1 MAFVQSEPVVIFP
14 PSPRPLIGAHRGA
27 SEEAPENTLAAFDLA
42 VEEGAEL
49 IELDVHPSADGHLVV
64 HHDFDLLRTAGSAV
78 RVEDLDLSALQRLDI
93 GAWKGPRYRGEHI
106 PTLDTVLARYGQR
119 VFLNVEI
126 KVDTVSYAGI
136 EDLVA
141 NAIAAYGLSER
152 VVVSTFDL
160 ETFLRLRRRNA
171 AIRTSLLF
179 EPPPAVPAAVS
190 QNESLAVALT
200 FAARHGA
207 VGLHSDYT
215 AITRDVVDRATALGL
230 GVLAWTVDDE
240 REMARL
246 AGLGV
251 EAILSNRPRVL
262 REQLLSFRSAS
273 GA

>member
-1 MAFVQSEPVVIFP
+1 MIFP

-27 SEEAPENTLAAFDLA
+27 SEDAPENTLAAFDLA
-42 VEEGAEL
+42 VEQGAEL
-49 IELDVHPSADGHLVV
+49 IELDVHLSADGHLVV
-64 HHDFDLLRTAGSAV
+64 HHDFDLLRTAGRAE
-78 RVEDLDLSALQRLDI
+78 RVEELDLSELQQLDI

-126 KVDTVSYAGI
+126 KVDTVPYAAI
-136 EDLVA
+136 EDQVA
-141 NAIAAYGLSER
+141 NGIAAHGLRER
-152 VVVSTFDL
+152 VVVSTFDV
-160 ETFLRLRRRNA
+160 ETFLRLRRLNA
-171 AIRTSLLF
+171 DVRASLLF
-179 EPPPAVPAAVS
+179 ELPPAVPAAVS
-190 QNESLAVALT
+190 QKDSLAVALT
-200 FAARHGA
+200 FAAQHGA
-207 VGLHSDYT
+207 VGLHLDHT
-215 AITRDVVDRATALGL
+215 VITGAVVDRAAALSL